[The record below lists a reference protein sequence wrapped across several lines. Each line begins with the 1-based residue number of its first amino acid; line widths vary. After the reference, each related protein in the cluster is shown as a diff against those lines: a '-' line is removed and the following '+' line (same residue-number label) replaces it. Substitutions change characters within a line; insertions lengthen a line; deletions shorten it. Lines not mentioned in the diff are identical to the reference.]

1 MTVTVAGGL
10 EVRPVAMLHLIEGV
24 VRLATVEGDANAEG
38 PAVTVAVSTRNRA
51 GMLPRLV
58 GALEGQTLESDRFEV
73 VIADDGSTDR
83 TPETLS
89 ELRRSSRVRLRT
101 VRSPGHVGRAAGRNL
116 AWRAGAAPVVAFTDD
131 DCVPDARWLEEG
143 LAALDDGHRV
153 VVGRT
158 EPDPTADWGPFV
170 RTMQVRS
177 ARHFPTCNAFYRRVD
192 LEAVGGFDQAFT
204 GKGGEDT
211 DLALRV
217 LGLGGGAEFA
227 SEALVHHDVHVL
239 GLPGAL
245 REASSWTGIP
255 RLYAKHPDRRE
266 DLAMG
271 VFWKRTHPRALLA
284 LAAIVLA
291 PRQPLAGLLAVPW
304 VRMRTTRDRPIPPHA
319 YLLSLPGRL
328 LVDLAE
334 VVAML
339 RGSVEHR
346 TLVL

>member
-1 MTVTVAGGL
+1 M
-10 EVRPVAMLHLIEGV
+10 
-24 VRLATVEGDANAEG
+24 EGDANAVG

-58 GALEGQTLESDRFEV
+58 GALERQTLEPDRFEV
-73 VIADDGSTDR
+73 VIADDGSTDA
-83 TPETLS
+83 TPEILS

-101 VRSPGHVGRAAGRNL
+101 VRGPGQGRAAGRNL
-116 AWRAGAAPVVAFTDD
+116 AWRAGTARVVAFTDD

-143 LAALDDGHRV
+143 LAALDDGNRIV
-153 VVGRT
+153 IGRT

-177 ARHFPTCNAFYRRVD
+177 ARHFPTCNALYRRTD
-192 LEAVGGFDQAFT
+192 LEAVGGFDEAFT

-217 LGLGGGAEFA
+217 LRLGGGAGFA

-239 GLPGAL
+239 GLREAL

-266 DLAMG
+266 GLAMG

-304 VRMRTTRDRPIPPHA
+304 LRMRTTRDRPIPQHV
-319 YLLSLPGRL
+319 YVLSLPGRL

-339 RGSVEHR
+339 RGSAEHR